1 MACTLLLVVK
11 LSNSPVW
18 VRGPSDPFQHLG
30 ATAGFG
36 QSVIERNS
44 NPATASR
51 SVLPENHYTEGFCPV
66 SNMHNTILIST
77 AIAAALPVIPIG
89 HFLLFGWPARK
100 QQIVSRLSDQSII
113 HYKETF
119 CPKCDFTD
127 NAGFASEYDVRYG
140 RRRFWFPVISFCVTM
155 FFLTYLC
162 ISWTLAHDRAS
173 ASEGTAK
180 IAILSLAGAYV
191 WITYDLI
198 LRARQ
203 NDLGPS
209 DINRATLRLLISL
222 PFGFAISAFA
232 GVLSGSAVTL
242 STEHWLFSSAPFRPT
257 PC

>member
-1 MACTLLLVVK
+1 M
-11 LSNSPVW
+11 
-18 VRGPSDPFQHLG
+18 G
-30 ATAGFG
+30 
-36 QSVIERNS
+36 
-44 NPATASR
+44 
-51 SVLPENHYTEGFCPV
+51 
-66 SNMHNTILIST
+66 NMYITTLIST
-77 AIAAALPVIPIG
+77 AIAASLPVIPVG

-242 STEHWLFSSAPFRPT
+242 STGHWLFSSAPFRPT